1 MKKISPLAILFL
13 WQIASA
19 QEIVQFENGQVADAD
34 DMNSNFNLL
43 KDAIDQI
50 SPTTAARLT
59 TGSGEPSPDSG
70 DEGDLYID
78 TSAYL
83 FYGPK
88 GSEGWG
94 SGISLIGPDGAAGP
108 AGSQGDVGPAGP
120 QGDTGATGPVGP
132 QGDVG
137 PAGPQGD
144 TGATGPVGPQGD
156 TGATGPVGP
165 QGDVGPAGPQGD
177 TGATGPVGPQGDV
190 GPAGAQGPSGESG
203 LLVVAGQSCDTFVR
217 GFNSDGTLI
226 CAGVTLSISGPENV
240 SEGSVTSPYTL
251 NLLDARNIARPAGTD
266 IAVDVTYSGTAT
278 DGNDYTSQTPI
289 TIPADSSSTTFDL
302 ETLSDSEVEG
312 DETIILTI
320 STADD
325 GGFVAL
331 DLGNDEVTT
340 TLVDTFSCGN
350 TITDFDDN
358 TYDTVEIAGDCWT
371 ATNARSSNYAD
382 GSQISVSGIQ
392 EYSSCSEFDSVLF
405 GKLYNRQVALLE
417 NKNICPTG
425 WHVSTSAEWD
435 ALGSNASG
443 ELLPGGSSG
452 FNAIVAGQY
461 YNGRFEGCSASVT
474 SDQRYFWVDDANRE
488 MRQVKPSGTRTYTT
502 AISSDTNFSYS
513 VRCVRD

>member
-1 MKKISPLAILFL
+1 MKKFSPLAILFL

-19 QEIVQFENGQVADAD
+19 QEIVQFENGQVADAND
-34 DMNSNFNLL
+34 INSNFNLL
-43 KDAIDQI
+43 KEAIDQI
-50 SPTTAARLT
+50 SPSTAARLT

-88 GSEGWG
+88 ASEGWG

-108 AGSQGDVGPAGP
+108 RGPQGDIGATGPVGL

-132 QGDVG
+132 
-137 PAGPQGD
+137 
-144 TGATGPVGPQGD
+144 
-156 TGATGPVGP
+156 
-165 QGDVGPAGPQGD
+165 
-177 TGATGPVGPQGDV
+177 
-190 GPAGAQGPSGESG
+190 QGPSGESG

-226 CAGVTLSISGPENV
+226 CAGVTLSISGPESV
-240 SEGSVTSPYTL
+240 SEGSVTLPYTL
-251 NLLDARNIARPAGTD
+251 NLLDARDIARPAGTD

-302 ETLSDSEVEG
+302 ETLSDSDVEG

-320 STADD
+320 STTDD

-340 TLVDTFSCGN
+340 TLVDITWSCGD
-350 TITDFDDN
+350 TITDSDDN
-358 TYDTVEIAGDCWT
+358 TYDTVEIAGYCWT
-371 ATNARSSNYAD
+371 ATNARSSNYED
-382 GSQISVSGIQ
+382 GSEISVSGIQ

-405 GKLYNRQVALLE
+405 GKLYNRQVALLA

-461 YNGRFEGCSASVT
+461 YNGRFEGCSASTT
-474 SDQRYFWVDDANRE
+474 SDQRYFWVDEAYRE
-488 MRQVKPSGTRTYTT
+488 MRQVKPSGTGTYTT
-502 AISSDTNFSYS
+502 AISSDTDFSYS

>member
-19 QEIVQFENGQVADAD
+19 QEIVQFENGQVADAND
-34 DMNSNFNLL
+34 INSNFNLL

-50 SPTTAARLT
+50 SPSTAARLT

-94 SGISLIGPDGAAGP
+94 SGISLIGSDGTAGP
-108 AGSQGDVGPAGP
+108 P
-120 QGDTGATGPVGP
+120 GP

-144 TGATGPVGPQGD
+144 TGATGPQ
-156 TGATGPVGP
+156 GATGA
-165 QGDVGPAGPQGD
+165 AGP
-177 TGATGPVGPQGDV
+177 
-190 GPAGAQGPSGESG
+190 QGPSGETG

-217 GFNSDGTLI
+217 GFNADGTLI

-251 NLLDARNIARPAGTD
+251 NLLDARDIARPAGTD

-289 TIPADSSSTTFDL
+289 TIPADSSSATFDL

-340 TLVDTFSCGN
+340 TLLDTTFSCGN
-350 TITDFDDN
+350 TVTDFDNN

-382 GSQISVSGIQ
+382 GSQISESGIQ

-405 GKLYNRQVALLE
+405 GKLYNRQVALLA

-461 YNGRFEGCSASVT
+461 YNGRFEGCSSSVA

-488 MRQVKPSGTRTYTT
+488 MRQVKPSGTATYTT